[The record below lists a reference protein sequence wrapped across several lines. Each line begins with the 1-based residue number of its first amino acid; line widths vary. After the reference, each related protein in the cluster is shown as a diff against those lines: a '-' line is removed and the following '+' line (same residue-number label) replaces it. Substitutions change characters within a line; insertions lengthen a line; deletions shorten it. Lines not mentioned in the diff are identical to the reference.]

1 MSASKSG
8 DPSQLLE
15 LAESILALAKDGEQM
30 EVAVSAGSS
39 TSVHVYGGEVESY
52 TSADSSGAGIRIIVE
67 GREGFASAGTL
78 DPTILKGL
86 VSDARE
92 NAAFAEADPHAGIA
106 EPDGVAAVEVD
117 AWREETLLLSAD
129 ERITRALE
137 VERRVLDGHKA
148 ITGVRT
154 ATFSDSAGAGALV
167 STAGIRAA
175 DRSTSV
181 SSMVQALAVD
191 GDRSQT
197 GFGWHGARAPQ
208 DIDYDYIVD
217 RAISRSTELIGATKP
232 ESATVDLVLDPQL
245 TATVLG
251 LTASTLSGERINK
264 KRSPFTGRA
273 GEVVA
278 SPLLS
283 IVDDPTDPLSLGA
296 DSTDGEGIACRPVP
310 LITAGTLNGFLWD
323 SYNARKAGLQTTGS
337 ALRGTRGLPSP
348 GVRALS
354 AQAGNAGSLEDLIG
368 SVELGIY
375 VFALAGIHS
384 GVNAISGDF
393 SVGVEGRMIRNGS
406 IAEPISECTIGSTL
420 QRLLL
425 DITAVGSDRVYMPT
439 GVAAPSMIVSGVRLS
454 GK

>member
-1 MSASKSG
+1 MTTANGSEP
-8 DPSQLLE
+8 DQLLE
-15 LAESILALAKDGEQM
+15 LAESILSLANDGEQM

-39 TSVHVYGGEVESY
+39 TSVRVYGGEVESY
-52 TSADSSGAGIRIIVE
+52 TSADSSGAGIRIIVD

-78 DPTILKGL
+78 DPEILKGL
-86 VSDARE
+86 VQDARE
-92 NAAFAEADPHAGIA
+92 NAAFAETDPHAGIA
-106 EPDGVAAVEVD
+106 EPDGVVPVEVD
-117 AWREETLLLSAD
+117 AWREETLSLAAD
-129 ERITRALE
+129 ERIARALE
-137 VERRVLDGHKA
+137 VERRVLEGHEA

-154 ATFSDSAGAGALV
+154 ATFSDSAGAGALA

-191 GDRSQT
+191 GERSQT

-208 DIDYDYIVD
+208 DIDYDHIVD

-245 TATVLG
+245 SATVLG
-251 LTASTLSGERINK
+251 LTAGTLSGDRINK
-264 KRSPFTGRA
+264 KRSPFAGRA

-278 SPLLS
+278 SPLLTL
-283 IVDDPTDPLSLGA
+283 VDDPTDARSLGA

-310 LITAGTLNGFLWD
+310 LITGGTLDGFLWD
-323 SYNARKAGLQTTGS
+323 SYNARKAGVASTGS
-337 ALRGTRGLPSP
+337 AQRGTRGLPTP
-348 GVRALS
+348 GIHALS
-354 AQAGNAGSLEDLIG
+354 AQAGSGGSLEDLIS
-368 SVELGIY
+368 SVDLGIY
-375 VFALAGIHS
+375 VFALAGLHS

-425 DITAVGSDRVYMPT
+425 DITAVGSDRIYMPS